1 MPSWQTNRLRQLK
14 EMSVSRLKPFDAFFL
29 ATETRR
35 SPWHMAGC
43 EVFEY
48 PQDAEPAAFLDGL
61 ERDMRK
67 QSPVAPFNQVL
78 DNSGLWPVWREAE
91 VDLDYH
97 FHRMVLP
104 SPGSEAQFMAA
115 LEHFCAATLDRNLPL
130 WECLLIEGLEGNR
143 FAIAFK
149 VHHAL
154 TDGQGGLKMVLRA
167 MGTRRSERKAR
178 ALWGD
183 NTPAGSRHAASKRSE
198 RKAKPGRKG
207 LMPEFRPAA
216 WLRQARDL
224 RLFRAPPSA
233 LNQRPESS
241 ARRFGLGDL
250 PLDQVKAVAKRS
262 GTSINDVLL
271 CVVDAAVHRYLGESG
286 RTPSAE
292 LVVGMPVSLREEGQ
306 EGGNQAGL
314 LTVELGSSGA
324 SESRRLAVIHENT
337 QRAKQHLRELPS
349 GFLMAYGMTVL
360 GLPLLTQG
368 VPGLNEK
375 YPVINMGVSNV
386 SPPRGSNYLDKSLY
400 LRGARLTGLYTQPIL
415 PPSVLLN
422 VTAASMNGKLC
433 LGIGSTREAV
443 DRPLVLMQYIGEALD
458 KLEAQLAA

>member
-1 MPSWQTNRLRQLK
+1 M
-14 EMSVSRLKPFDAFFL
+14 SRLKPFDAFFL

-43 EVFEY
+43 EVFEL
-48 PQDAEPAAFLDGL
+48 PGDVDPAKFLDEL

-67 QSPVAPFNQVL
+67 QQPVAPFNQVL
-78 DNSGLWPVWREAE
+78 DTSGLWPAWREAE

-104 SPGSEAQFMAA
+104 APGNESQFMAA
-115 LEHFCAATLDRNLPL
+115 LEHFCVATLDRNLPL
-130 WECLLIEGLEGNR
+130 WECLLIEGLDGNR

-149 VHHAL
+149 LHHAL
-154 TDGQGGLKMVLRA
+154 TDGQGGLKMLLRA
-167 MGTRRSERKAR
+167 LGTRRNERKAR

-183 NTPAGSRHAASKRSE
+183 NRPTDGGKRAR
-198 RKAKPGRKG
+198 RKNIEGGARPGRRG
-207 LMPEFRPAA
+207 LMPAIRPGA
-216 WLRQARDL
+216 WLQQARDL
-224 RLFRAPPSA
+224 RLFRASPSA

-250 PLDQVKAVAKRS
+250 PLDRVKAVAGRS

-271 CVVDAAVHRYLGESG
+271 CLVDAAVHRYLAEAG
-286 RTPSAE
+286 RTPAAE
-292 LVVGMPVSLREEGQ
+292 LVVGMPVSLRKEGQ

-314 LTVELGSSGA
+314 LTVELGSSRA

-337 QRAKQHLRELPS
+337 RRAKDHLQDLPS
-349 GFLMAYGMTVL
+349 GFLTAYGMTVL

-368 VPGLNEK
+368 LPGLNEK
-375 YPVINMGVSNV
+375 HPIINLGVSNV
-386 SPPRGSNYLDKSLY
+386 SPPRGSNYLEKDLY

-458 KLEAQLAA
+458 NLDAQLAA